1 MKKRLFS
8 VILLLALI
16 ASLSAPVFADHLTGD
31 PTWTVTFTTAA
42 KIESSFKTSEIQ
54 DAVSTL
60 QPGDDITVSITLRNK
75 YKESVDWYMMNSIIK
90 SMEDDAT
97 ASGGAYSY
105 VLEYRGSNG
114 AVREL
119 YNSEKVGGQL
129 AANDTTTPEGL
140 HEVNDALKD
149 YFYLEAMPT
158 NGTGV
163 VTLTVALEG
172 ETQGNR
178 YQDTLADL
186 RMRFAA
192 EITPTR
198 TVVKTGDETN
208 NMPYYLGM
216 TGSGVI
222 VLLLA
227 IDGVV
232 RRKKKGGNQA

>member
-31 PTWTVTFTTAA
+31 PSWTVTFTTAA

-60 QPGDDITVSITLRNK
+60 QPGDDITVTITLRNK

-90 SMEDDAT
+90 SM
-97 ASGGAYSY
+97 
-105 VLEYRGSNG
+105 
-114 AVREL
+114 REL

-129 AANDTTTPEGL
+129 AADDTTTPEGL